1 VRNQVFC
8 FLLSAIAQ
16 FCASGPIRP
25 AYAEPSIK
33 SPESLPLR
41 KSGLWR
47 ISTLSPA
54 VGLQVGEACVGPND
68 SIIGDA
74 DTGCAKPGVTRA
86 GEQIV
91 VTVVCAADGRRV
103 TSSLLLT
110 GDFTTWYRAQG
121 KITSAGEDPS
131 ADVHSGFTIDA
142 KYLRPDCAESA
153 SPK

>member
-1 VRNQVFC
+1 MRNQVFC
-8 FLLSAIAQ
+8 VLLSAIAQ
-16 FCASGPIRP
+16 FCASGPIWP

-47 ISTLSPA
+47 ISTLPPA
-54 VGLQVGEACVGPND
+54 VGLQVGEACVGPKD

-74 DTGCAKPGVTRA
+74 DTGCVKPEIKRA
-86 GEQIV
+86 GEQTV
-91 VTVVCAADGRRV
+91 VTVVCVADGRRV

-121 KITSAGEDPS
+121 KMTSEGADPS
-131 ADVHSGFTIDA
+131 ADVHSGFTVDA
-142 KYLRPDCAESA
+142 KFLRLDCAESA